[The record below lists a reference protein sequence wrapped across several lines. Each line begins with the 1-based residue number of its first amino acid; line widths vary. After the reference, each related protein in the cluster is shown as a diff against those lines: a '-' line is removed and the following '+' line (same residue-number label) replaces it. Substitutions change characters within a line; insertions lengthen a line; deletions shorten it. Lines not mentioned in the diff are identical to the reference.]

1 MRQQLLSPR
10 FARDNAAAV
19 QASLSPA
26 QRAMVEAF
34 ERRIADSQV
43 HLVDE
48 RCPCGAADD
57 TVVSEIDRYG
67 LPLTTV
73 LCAACGCLR
82 TNPYL
87 DDPSLDDFYR
97 TTYQTMYARA
107 PHLETYFANQTGYG
121 VRVRA
126 LYEVE
131 LPQRASVLEV
141 GCGAG
146 GSLVAFH
153 DRGHFVAG
161 CELSRDLIE
170 FGRSKG
176 VPNLWHGTVEE
187 MPMPLASQ
195 RWDLI
200 YLHHVFEH
208 VQSPSKSLHSLSR
221 LLAPGGRILTIVPD
235 VTRIDQ
241 FTNPNGDAL
250 KFLHVAHKFN
260 YTVPCLEVVGH
271 AVGLAA
277 APATPPPELKTAWSE
292 MPELWME
299 FRAPTGGLTTPR
311 LPRGEGERIL
321 NYLLNTER
329 RHLAGFG
336 VPPSTVLESPA
347 NPSQPTD
354 RAKSRKPVKRL
365 WNWLRRRSDR
375 AA

>member
-10 FARDNAAAV
+10 FARDNAATV
-19 QASLSPA
+19 QARLASA

-34 ERRIADSQV
+34 ERRIAQSQIS
-43 HLVDE
+43 LVDE

-57 TVVSEIDRYG
+57 TIVAEIDRYG

-87 DDPSLDDFYR
+87 DDRSLDDFYR

-126 LYEVE
+126 LYEDE
-131 LPQRASVLEV
+131 LPLRASVLEV

-146 GSLVAFH
+146 GSLVAFKEQ
-153 DRGHFVAG
+153 GHYVAG

-170 FGRSKG
+170 FGKSKG

-187 MPMPLASQ
+187 MPTPLASQ

-208 VQSPSKSLHSLSR
+208 VQSPANSLRSLSR

-235 VTRIDQ
+235 VTRIDE
-241 FTNPNGDAL
+241 FVNPNGDAL
-250 KFLHVAHKFN
+250 TFFHVAHKFN
-260 YTVPCLEVVGH
+260 YTVSCLEVVGH
-271 AVGLAA
+271 GAGLKASA
-277 APATPPPELKTAWSE
+277 ATPPPSLKTAWSE

-299 FRAPTGGLTTPR
+299 FRQPAGELTPPR
-311 LPRGEGERIL
+311 LARGEGDRVL
-321 NYLLNTER
+321 DYLLNTER
-329 RHLAGFG
+329 RHQAGFR
-336 VPPSTVLESPA
+336 VPAATAMENST
-347 NPSQPTD
+347 NPSPTD
-354 RAKSRKPVKRL
+354 REKTRKPVKRI